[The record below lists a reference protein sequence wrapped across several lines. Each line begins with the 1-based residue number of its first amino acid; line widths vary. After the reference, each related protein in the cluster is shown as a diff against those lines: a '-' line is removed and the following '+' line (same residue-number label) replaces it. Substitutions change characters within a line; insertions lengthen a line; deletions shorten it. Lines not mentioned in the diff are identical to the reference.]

1 MSKHS
6 YMIRGINDFTKSGF
20 TRLLKPFENSIDD
33 ILKITRAF
41 SIAIKV
47 HSGQVKKGNKIE
59 PYINHPLRVALIL
72 TEELHE
78 YDIDLV
84 CAAILHD
91 TLGVTAGTSTTN
103 TKNTTDSQRDILE
116 ARLKNEF
123 GERVYCIVT
132 SLAKP
137 LAKSEEKERILGEYF
152 KNIARGPED
161 VRYIKLADR
170 LDNIRSLKNAIQKD
184 KVLRYKEETE
194 KYIVPIAERT
204 DEKLVFKLSIAL
216 YELK

>member
-1 MSKHS
+1 
-6 YMIRGINDFTKSGF
+6 MIRGINDFTKSGF
-20 TRLLKPFENSIDD
+20 TRLLKPFENSIGD

-47 HSGQVKKGNKIE
+47 HSGQIKKGNKIE

-91 TLGVTAGTSTTN
+91 TLGVNADTSTTSP
-103 TKNTTDSQRDILE
+103 KSQTDSQRDSLE

-123 GERVYCIVT
+123 GERVYSIVT
-132 SLAKP
+132 TLAKP

-152 KNIARGPED
+152 RNIARGPED

-184 KVLRYKEETE
+184 KVLRYKEETQ

-204 DEKLVFKLSIAL
+204 DEKLVFKLSVAL

>member
-137 LAKSEEKERILGEYF
+137 VAKSEEKERILGEYF

-194 KYIVPIAERT
+194 KYIIPIAERT

>member
-1 MSKHS
+1 
-6 YMIRGINDFTKSGF
+6 MIGGINDFTKSGF

-47 HSGQVKKGNKIE
+47 HSGQLKKGNKIE

-91 TLGVTAGTSTTN
+91 TLGISAGTSATN
-103 TKNTTDSQRDILE
+103 PKGRTDSQRDILE

-132 SLAKP
+132 TLAKP

-170 LDNIRSLKNAIQKD
+170 LDNIRNLKNAIQKD

>member
-6 YMIRGINDFTKSGF
+6 YMIGGINDFTKSGF

-33 ILKITRAF
+33 VLKITRAF

-47 HSGQVKKGNKIE
+47 HSGQVKKGSKIE

-91 TLGVTAGTSTTN
+91 TLGISADSSTTN
-103 TKNTTDSQRDILE
+103 PKNQTDSQRDILE
-116 ARLKNEF
+116 TRLKNEF

-132 SLAKP
+132 TLAKP
-137 LAKSEEKERILGEYF
+137 LTKSEEKERILGEYF

>member
-1 MSKHS
+1 
-6 YMIRGINDFTKSGF
+6 MIRGINDFTKSGF

-137 LAKSEEKERILGEYF
+137 LAKSEEKERLLGEYF
-152 KNIARGPED
+152 KNIARAPED

>member
-1 MSKHS
+1 MTG
-6 YMIRGINDFTKSGF
+6 GINDFTKSGF
-20 TRLLKPFENSIDD
+20 TRLLKPFENSIGD

-47 HSGQVKKGNKIE
+47 HSGQVKKGNKVE

-78 YDIDLV
+78 YDVDLV

-91 TLGVTAGTSTTN
+91 TLGVNADTSTTSP
-103 TKNTTDSQRDILE
+103 KSQTDSQRDSLE

-123 GERVYCIVT
+123 GERVYSIVT
-132 SLAKP
+132 TLAKP

-152 KNIARGPED
+152 RNIARGPED

-184 KVLRYKEETE
+184 KVLRYKEETQ

-204 DEKLVFKLSIAL
+204 DEKLVFKLSVAL

>member
-1 MSKHS
+1 MMGS
-6 YMIRGINDFTKSGF
+6 INDFTKSGF

-47 HSGQVKKGNKIE
+47 HSGQVKRGNKIE

-91 TLGVTAGTSTTN
+91 TLGISADSSMTN
-103 TKNTTDSQRDILE
+103 PKNQTDSQRDILE

-132 SLAKP
+132 TLAKP

-170 LDNIRSLKNAIQKD
+170 LDNIRSLKNAIQRD

>member
-137 LAKSEEKERILGEYF
+137 VAKSEEKERILGEYF

>member
-1 MSKHS
+1 MSTHS
-6 YMIRGINDFTKSGF
+6 NMIGGINDFTKSGF
-20 TRLLKPFENSIDD
+20 TRLLKPFENSIGD
-33 ILKITRAF
+33 ILRITRAF

-78 YDIDLV
+78 YDTDLV

-91 TLGVTAGTSTTN
+91 TLGVNAGTSTISP
-103 TKNTTDSQRDILE
+103 KSQTDSQRDSLE
-116 ARLKNEF
+116 ARLKSEF
-123 GERVYCIVT
+123 GERVYSIVT
-132 SLAKP
+132 TLAKP
-137 LAKSEEKERILGEYF
+137 FAKSEEKERILGEYF
-152 KNIARGPED
+152 RNIAKGPED

-184 KVLRYKEETE
+184 KVLRYKEETQ
-194 KYIVPIAERT
+194 KYVVPIAERT
-204 DEKLVFKLSIAL
+204 DEKLVFKLSVAL

>member
-132 SLAKP
+132 TLAKP

>member
-1 MSKHS
+1 
-6 YMIRGINDFTKSGF
+6 MIGGINDFTKLGF

-91 TLGVTAGTSTTN
+91 TLSISAGTSATN
-103 TKNTTDSQRDILE
+103 PKGRTDSQRDILE

-132 SLAKP
+132 TLAKP

-170 LDNIRSLKNAIQKD
+170 LDNIRNLKNAIQKD

>member
-6 YMIRGINDFTKSGF
+6 YMMGSINDFTKSGF

-47 HSGQVKKGNKIE
+47 HSGQVKRGNKIE

-91 TLGVTAGTSTTN
+91 TLGISADSSMTN
-103 TKNTTDSQRDILE
+103 PKNQTDSQRDILE

-132 SLAKP
+132 TLAKP

-170 LDNIRSLKNAIQKD
+170 LDNIRSLKNAIQRD